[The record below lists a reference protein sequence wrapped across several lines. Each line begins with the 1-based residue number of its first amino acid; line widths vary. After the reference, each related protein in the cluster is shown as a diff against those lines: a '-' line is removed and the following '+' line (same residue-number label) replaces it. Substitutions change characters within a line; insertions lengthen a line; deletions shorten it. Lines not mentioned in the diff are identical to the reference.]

1 VTPSLKR
8 RLIDPAIIVAIT
20 AFTAL
25 VSQRWTGL
33 DTPDSSFYA
42 SLGLFGDQVSDRA
55 PDNSYYWTRL
65 GDIVPVRLLTSVLGT
80 WGGFAA
86 YRVLLLAIIVGGT
99 YLMMR
104 RYTCRTSAAFLALST
119 SLSTVVLSYVGNPYL
134 TGTVMAGTV
143 VIVAC
148 AMSDRRAAAAG
159 AGVAMGWLVMTH
171 PVGVLLA
178 GTVWLSLRLQ
188 ARTKVVN
195 LLVAAG
201 AAALTWLAFLGI
213 GRIVFPQLNWIGTY
227 LDANARMEYSNFA
240 SRDMVWLRDVSLIVP
255 AMVLAITVVVWAT
268 HRREIPA
275 QRALVLSLTSI
286 GFMLVFNPVMGG
298 IPLEAPMYQAM
309 LWPPT
314 LLALGLV
321 TTLALPADGWTRLQ
335 GVTALLS
342 VLLIVVTGHLT
353 PGLPLW
359 GGWLLALGVTSVFL
373 FASYKGAIG
382 AIASLALLLGGA
394 QLLQNS
400 RGDLGLYYLSP
411 YANAF
416 NDNTI
421 SDKIHTAVNAQEWLL
436 ANTTDDDQILNWV
449 GGDWVHGDRELY
461 VVAAMQLWGEN
472 RVTLDPVMSE
482 ADIARLATIRPSV
495 IQMVAPTMDGVRQ
508 FWSSIPATLR
518 PSAPTCYDFVWPTPG
533 IPLGHSCLTRL
544 DWSNA

>member
-1 VTPSLKR
+1 MTRSLR
-8 RLIDPAIIVAIT
+8 ARLIDPAIILAIT

-42 SLGLFGDQVSDRA
+42 SLGLFGDNVSDRA

-65 GDIVPVRLLTSVLGT
+65 GYIAPVRALTSVFGT
-80 WGGFAA
+80 WGGFAV
-86 YRVLLLAIIVGGT
+86 YRLLLLAIVVGGT

-104 RYTCRTSAAFLALST
+104 RFTCRPSAAFLTVAT
-119 SLSTVVLSYVGNPYL
+119 SLSTVVLGYLGNPYL

-143 VIVAC
+143 VLVAC
-148 AMSDRRAAAAG
+148 AMSDRKAAAAG

-171 PVGVLLA
+171 PVGALLA
-178 GTVWLSLRLQ
+178 GTVWLALRLQ
-188 ARTKVVN
+188 ARTKVVA

-201 AAALTWLAFLGI
+201 AAVATWLVFLGI
-213 GRIVFPQLNWIGTY
+213 GRVIFPKMDWIGTY
-227 LDANARMEYSNFA
+227 VASNAKMTYSDFA
-240 SRDMVWLRDVSLIVP
+240 SRDMVWLHDISLIVP
-255 AMVLAITVVVWAT
+255 VMVLGITIVVWAT
-268 HRREIPA
+268 HRSEVPA

-286 GFMLVFNPVMGG
+286 GFMLAFSPIMGG

-335 GVTALLS
+335 WVTALLS
-342 VLLIVVTGHLT
+342 VLLIIVMGHLT

-359 GGWLLALGVTSVFL
+359 AGWLLALAVVSVFL

-382 AIASLALLLGGA
+382 AIASLALLLSGA
-394 QLLQNS
+394 QMLQNS

-411 YANAF
+411 YSNAF
-416 NDNTI
+416 NDNPV

-436 ANTTDDDQILNWV
+436 ANTTADDQILNWV
-449 GGDWVHGDRELY
+449 GGEWVQGDRELY

-472 RVTLDPVMSE
+472 RVTLDPVLSD

-495 IQMVAPTMDGVRQ
+495 IQMVAPTMDRVLQ
-508 FWSSIPATLR
+508 FWSSIPGSLKPT
-518 PSAPTCYDFVWPTPG
+518 APTCYDFAWPGTS
-533 IPLGHSCLTRL
+533 ITQGHSCLTRL
-544 DWSNA
+544 DWSTA